1 MSARRLQHAIFGML
15 LVVALTLAGCTSTVK
30 GSSTALSVVLTD
42 FAFQPA
48 TFTIPANQEISV
60 SVTNKGANVHEFVI
74 MKPGMKVDPPFGDK
88 DEGNIYWEIDDVQP
102 GQTKTGKFTAPGPGT
117 YEIVCGQPKHI
128 EMGMVGTL
136 TVAQ

>member
-1 MSARRLQHAIFGML
+1 MSPRRLRYTILGILIVMSL
-15 LVVALTLAGCTSTVK
+15 GLAGCTSTAR
-30 GSSTALSVVLTD
+30 GGSTALAVVLTD
-42 FAFQPA
+42 FTFQPA
-48 TFTIPANQEISV
+48 TFTIPAGKEISV

-74 MKPGMKVDPPFGDK
+74 MKPGTKVEPPFGDK

-117 YEIVCGQPKHI
+117 YQIVCGQPKHI

-136 TVAQ
+136 TVAE

>member
-1 MSARRLQHAIFGML
+1 MSARYLRYAILGVLIVMSL
-15 LVVALTLAGCTSTVK
+15 SLASCTSTAR
-30 GSSTALSVVLTD
+30 GASTALSVVLSD

-48 TFTIPANQEISV
+48 TFTIPAGKEISV

-74 MKPGMKVDPPFGDK
+74 MKSGMKVDPPFGDK

-117 YEIVCGQPKHI
+117 YQIVCGQPKHI

-136 TVAQ
+136 TVVE

>member
-1 MSARRLQHAIFGML
+1 MSARSLRYAILGILIVMSL
-15 LVVALTLAGCTSTVK
+15 GLASCTSTAR
-30 GSSTALSVVLTD
+30 GASTALSVVMTD

-48 TFTIPANQEISV
+48 TFTIPAGKEISI

-74 MKPGMKVDPPFGDK
+74 MKSGMKVDPPFGDK

-117 YEIVCGQPKHI
+117 YQIVCGQPKHI

>member
-1 MSARRLQHAIFGML
+1 MSAHRLRYAILGVLIVMSL
-15 LVVALTLAGCTSTVK
+15 GLAGCTTTAR
-30 GSSTALSVVLTD
+30 GASTALSVVLTD
-42 FAFQPA
+42 FAFKPD
-48 TFTIPANQEISV
+48 TFTIPAGKDISI

-74 MKPGMKVDPPFGDK
+74 MKAGTKVDPPFGDK

-117 YEIVCGQPKHI
+117 YQIVCGQPNHI

-136 TVAQ
+136 TVLE

>member
-1 MSARRLQHAIFGML
+1 MPTRRLRYAILGILIVMSL
-15 LVVALTLAGCTSTVK
+15 SLAGCASTAR
-30 GSSTALSVVLTD
+30 GAGTALSVVMTD

-48 TFTIPANQEISV
+48 TFTIPAGKEISV

-74 MKPGMKVDPPFGDK
+74 MKPGTKVDPPFGDK

-117 YEIVCGQPKHI
+117 YQIVCGQPKHI

-136 TVAQ
+136 TVVE

>member
-1 MSARRLQHAIFGML
+1 MPARYLRYATLGVLIVMSLS
-15 LVVALTLAGCTSTVK
+15 LASCTSTAR
-30 GSSTALSVVLTD
+30 GASTALSVVLSD

-48 TFTIPANQEISV
+48 TFTIPAGKEISV

-117 YEIVCGQPKHI
+117 YQIVCGQPKHI

-136 TVAQ
+136 TVVE

>member
-1 MSARRLQHAIFGML
+1 MSARRFQYAILGIIL
-15 LVVALTLAGCTSTVK
+15 IAALTLAGCASTVK
-30 GSSTALSVVLTD
+30 GSSTALAVVLTD
-42 FAFQPA
+42 FAFQPT

-60 SVTNKGANVHEFVI
+60 TVTNKGANVHEFVI
-74 MKPGMKVDPPFGDK
+74 MKSGMKVDPPFGDK

-102 GQTKTGKFTAPGPGT
+102 GQTKTGKFMAPGAGT

-136 TVAQ
+136 TVTQ

>member
-1 MSARRLQHAIFGML
+1 
-15 LVVALTLAGCTSTVK
+15 
-30 GSSTALSVVLTD
+30 VVLSD

-48 TFTIPANQEISV
+48 TFTIPAGKEISV

-117 YEIVCGQPKHI
+117 YQIVCGQPKHI

-136 TVAQ
+136 TVVE

>member
-1 MSARRLQHAIFGML
+1 MPARRLQYAILGILIVMSL
-15 LVVALTLAGCTSTVK
+15 SLAGCSTTAR
-30 GSSTALSVVLTD
+30 GASTALSVVMTD
-42 FAFQPA
+42 FAFKPD
-48 TFTIPANQEISV
+48 TFTIPAGKEISI

-74 MKPGMKVDPPFGDK
+74 MKLGMKVDPPFGDK

-117 YEIVCGQPKHI
+117 YQIVCGQPRHI

-136 TVAQ
+136 TVAE

>member
-1 MSARRLQHAIFGML
+1 MRTRRIRYAIWGML
-15 LVVALTLAGCTSTVK
+15 IVLSLGLAGCVRAA
-30 GSSTALSVVLTD
+30 GGASTALSVDMTD
-42 FAFQPA
+42 FAFKPA
-48 TFTIPANQEISV
+48 TFTVPAGKDITV

-74 MKPGMKVDPPFGDK
+74 MKPGIKVDPPFGDK

-117 YEIVCGQPKHI
+117 YQIVCGQPRHI

-136 TVAQ
+136 TVTN